1 VRRQAPRRVG
11 LEHVVL
17 QDVVAGVRPVVGDL
31 SPVVVAHDVGP
42 LLMQAVGGTERVVRA
57 AADTEQAGA
66 LLADEAVHPA
76 VVDVSD
82 GIDMVVRAA
91 AVPVLRVVERPD
103 ATVRGRIRQANRRDT
118 VAHRD
123 SVGAR
128 IRTKVRVEGTVLLHD
143 HDDVPDLV
151 DAGNARSRRAMRSL
165 RLSDGRASDRDE
177 DER

>member
-1 VRRQAPRRVG
+1 
-11 LEHVVL
+11 
-17 QDVVAGVRPVVGDL
+17 
-31 SPVVVAHDVGP
+31 
-42 LLMQAVGGTERVVRA
+42 MQTVGGTERVVRA

-91 AVPVLRVVERPD
+91 AVPVLGVVERPD
-103 ATVRGRIRQANRRDT
+103 AAVRRRIGQADLRDA

-123 SVGAR
+123 SVRAG
-128 IRTKVRVEGTVLLHD
+128 IRAEVGVEGSVLLHD

-151 DAGNARSRRAMRSL
+151 DAGNPRSRRAMRSL